1 MDWRPAASTPR
12 DRGAA
17 AVEFALLLP
26 VLLLLLF
33 GIVDFGLALNAQITI
48 TQAAREGARLEALG
62 VAAATVVTKTQA
74 AATGLRPPVPAV
86 NTGTACPV
94 GAGASVDAVV
104 IVTYTYTFI
113 TPVGAIG
120 KMFGSNSYG
129 TTLTLTAQGEM
140 PCET

>member
-1 MDWRPAASTPR
+1 MNRQPGASTPR
-12 DRGAA
+12 DRGAV

-33 GIVDFGLALNAQITI
+33 GIIDFGRLLNAQLVI
-48 TQAAREGARLEALG
+48 TQAATEGARLQALG
-62 VAAATVVTKTQA
+62 LSNVASRTQTAAAPLT
-74 AATGLRPPVPAV
+74 PVPAV
-86 NTGTACPV
+86 NTGTACPNNAP
-94 GAGASVDAVV
+94 GGTDAVV
-104 IVTYTYTFI
+104 IVTYTFTFL

-120 KMFGSNSYG
+120 RMFGSNDFG